1 MDPHTARVVFSDL
14 RSTERLDEIVRAAIA
29 SGPEGVS
36 SESVVRSIR
45 LQSGA
50 KSAEFDVYAALYK
63 LHARGDVRFGR
74 DRRWR
79 ARTSPPDEW
88 TQTKGG
94 HARYGSPA
102 TRRRTLRSG
111 VGWLWTDTGERREG
125 VQSAVCVQISTLEK
139 RSYRRSIAVF
149 VRTSAAKELLR
160 DRVGETGNLDI
171 SWRTFV
177 ETEGKWE
184 LAIIG
189 IGLPGDQEPGAG
201 PEARA
206 QGRSLDEIERR
217 TGTLVH
223 CVGDRRVA
231 EASSDRRLARLA
243 RLGTPPVRT
252 QAPNVS
258 QIESGVERD
267 VYEGLKARG
276 IDVQPQWEILGYR
289 LDFALFDQHG
299 DDLLA
304 LDVEVDGRYWHTDA
318 KGTKRT
324 RDVRR
329 DECLEAAGWKVLRLW
344 DDEIRNDLEK
354 CLDRIERAIERR

>member
-1 MDPHTARVVFSDL
+1 M
-14 RSTERLDEIVRAAIA
+14 
-29 SGPEGVS
+29 
-36 SESVVRSIR
+36 
-45 LQSGA
+45 
-50 KSAEFDVYAALYK
+50 
-63 LHARGDVRFGR
+63 
-74 DRRWR
+74 
-79 ARTSPPDEW
+79 
-88 TQTKGG
+88 
-94 HARYGSPA
+94 
-102 TRRRTLRSG
+102 
-111 VGWLWTDTGERREG
+111 
-125 VQSAVCVQISTLEK
+125 QSAVCVQISTLEK

-329 DECLEAAGWKVLRLW
+329 DECLEAAGWRVLRLW